1 MLNVCRIKW
10 ILKWINKWSILKW
23 NHITLNSRFKRIIED
38 AARNHIVLCTINGC
52 GSFCIVQSFD
62 ECCTVS
68 LFSIDSFD
76 FFLINPINCSMFII
90 LFPKYTMKFQDNI
103 LWKIYKYIH
112 KNTNQF
118 YCAYY
123 IAKKSRKNIY
133 VQSERKIHLA
143 MSEI

>member
-10 ILKWINKWSILKW
+10 ILKW

-68 LFSIDSFD
+68 LFRSRSILSI